1 MATALLPG
9 DLAVWDDGHVAMVVA
24 DQGFVSVA
32 CQLSGGTDGM
42 SPAGKAGWR
51 SGESGYAADLYDQGM
66 TMNQACQAGVREY
79 ERNRDDSDDYIQGWL
94 IGCADGICGNRQDCR
109 Y

>member
-1 MATALLPG
+1 MECRPQARP
-9 DLAVWDDGHVAMVVA
+9 V
-24 DQGFVSVA
+24 
-32 CQLSGGTDGM
+32 
-42 SPAGKAGWR
+42 
-51 SGESGYAADLYDQGM
+51 GEAEKSGYAADLYDQGM

-94 IGCADGICGNRQDCR
+94 IGCADGICGNGQDCR